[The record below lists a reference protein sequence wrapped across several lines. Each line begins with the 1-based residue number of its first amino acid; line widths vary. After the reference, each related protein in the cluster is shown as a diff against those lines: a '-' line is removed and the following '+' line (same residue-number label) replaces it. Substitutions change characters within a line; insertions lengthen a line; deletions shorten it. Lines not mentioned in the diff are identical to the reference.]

1 MSPER
6 KDVTMIILSYPMKGK
21 LLLYAL
27 AVQLFLAVPSFAQ
40 EKVSV
45 AVAANYIQVFKEL
58 AVIFE
63 AKTGLKVE
71 ATYASSGTLYSQI
84 MNGAPYDLYLS
95 ADEDRPGRLYKE
107 GRAEKPFVYA
117 QGRLVLWSAGKD
129 FCRAEDWRQSLQ
141 RQSAGKIAIANPL
154 TAPYGMAAKSVL
166 EDARLWDV
174 LQNRLVFA
182 QDIAQTFQYA
192 FTGAVEAAF
201 CSSSSVLGDGS
212 GKGCY
217 YVMRKAA
224 PIIQSACLLK
234 GRNAK
239 GADRLAKFIVS
250 PDAVPLKEKY
260 GYK

>member
-1 MSPER
+1 
-6 KDVTMIILSYPMKGK
+6 MIILSYLAKGK

-27 AVQLFLAVPSFAQ
+27 AVQLFFAVPSFAQ

-58 AVIFE
+58 AMTFE
-63 AKTGLKVE
+63 ARTGLKVE

-141 RQSAGKIAIANPL
+141 RKSDGKIAIANPL
-154 TAPYGMAAKSVL
+154 TAPYGVAAKSVL
-166 EDARLWDV
+166 EDARLWDA
-174 LQNRLVFA
+174 LQSRLVFA
-182 QDIAQTFQYA
+182 QDIAQAFQYA
-192 FTGAVEAAF
+192 FKGAVEAAF
-201 CSSSSVLGDGS
+201 CSFSSVLEDKS
-212 GKGCY
+212 GKGCCY
-217 YVMRKAA
+217 AIGNAA

-234 GRNAK
+234 GRNTK
-239 GADRLAKFIVS
+239 GVDSLARFIVS
-250 PDAVPLKEKY
+250 PDTGRLKEKY